1 MKNMKRTTLS
11 FILSGALILLSGH
24 AFASTSTANLSVTV
38 TVAATN
44 CWVNGN
50 QAVRMEFGTVQTSE
64 LSKATANVPV
74 TIACDE
80 APQGTVSLAIKGTG
94 SSFNTQALK
103 TNVPG
108 LGITLASPFAK
119 VLDLNTYYEVSNT
132 FGLSSKVGSFNL
144 TAHLVSDGKTELTGG
159 DFNASATLI
168 MLVS

>member
-1 MKNMKRTTLS
+1 MKSMRRTTLYP
-11 FILSGALILLSGH
+11 ILSSVLLLLSGH
-24 AFASTSTANLSVTV
+24 AAADTSKANLSVTV

-50 QAVRMEFGTVQTSE
+50 QSIKMDFGAVQTSE

-80 APQGTVSLAIKGTG
+80 APQGTVSMAIKGAG
-94 SSFNTQALK
+94 SSFNAQALK
-103 TNVPG
+103 TDVAG
-108 LGITLASPFAK
+108 LGITLTSPFAK
-119 VLDLNTYYEVSNT
+119 VLDLNTYYEVSNA
-132 FGLSSKVGSFNL
+132 FGLSSKVGNFNL

-159 DFNASATLI
+159 EFNASATLV